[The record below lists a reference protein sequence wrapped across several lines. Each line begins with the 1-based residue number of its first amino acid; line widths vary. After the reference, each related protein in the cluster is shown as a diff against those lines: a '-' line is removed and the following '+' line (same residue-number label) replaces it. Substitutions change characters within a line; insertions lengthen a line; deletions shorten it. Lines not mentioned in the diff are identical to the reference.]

1 MRQWC
6 SGAKRTSRGL
16 PGERMQLE
24 FDDEQILA
32 GEQGETRQKMLELLV
47 ALGKVFGAEHLVA
60 IASAQVSGASYKT
73 IGEFGLRWLRSLDAK
88 AVVPAVLNP
97 IGMPRGR
104 WQEMGV
110 DPDFAKNQQAVVA
123 AYERLGIALECTCT
137 PYYLYKTSFGD
148 HLAWSESSAVS
159 YANSVL
165 GARTNREGGPSALAA
180 ALIGKTPFYGLHLT
194 ENRRPQVVIDVQTTT
209 RDWTVADYGA
219 LGYHAGKLAGNRI
232 PYFTGISPDH
242 DELKALGAAMAATGA
257 VGLYHV
263 ADITPEA
270 MQNHYDIAGLETI
283 PVEGAEIR
291 NLFKEVTVDAVALG
305 CPHCSPEE
313 LGTLARLLNGKRV
326 KIPIFIFASQGV
338 INANP
343 KSVEII
349 ERSGAKVYADTCMIV
364 SPVMEQ
370 YAGIMVNSG
379 KALAYVP
386 DMCGAVAR
394 IGTTEE
400 CVKVATE

>member
-1 MRQWC
+1 
-6 SGAKRTSRGL
+6 
-16 PGERMQLE
+16 MQLDK
-24 FDDEQILA
+24 DDESILA

-47 ALGKVFGAEHLVA
+47 ALGKVFGADRLVP
-60 IASAQVSGASYKT
+60 IRSAQVSGASYKT
-73 IGEFGLRWLRSLDAK
+73 IGEFGLQWLNSLDAK

-97 IGMPRGR
+97 IGMPRER

-110 DPDFAKNQQAVVA
+110 DAEFAAKQQAVVA

-137 PYYLYKTSFGD
+137 PYYLHTTSFGD

-159 YANSVL
+159 YANSVI

-180 ALIGKTPFYGLHLT
+180 ALIGKTPCYGLHLRK
-194 ENRRPQVVIDVQTTT
+194 NRKPQVVIDVQIAT
-209 RDWTVADYGA
+209 RDWTIADYGA
-219 LGYHAGKLAGNRI
+219 LGFHAGKVVGNRI
-232 PYFTGISPDH
+232 PYFTGIRPERDQ
-242 DELKALGAAMAATGA
+242 LKALGAAMAATGA
-257 VGLYHV
+257 VALYHV
-263 ADITPEA
+263 EDVTPEA
-270 MQNHYDIAGLETI
+270 QKNLSGITGLEKI
-283 PVEGAEIR
+283 PVERKEIA
-291 NLFKEVTVDAVALG
+291 NIFKEVPVDAVALG

-313 LGTLARLLNGKRV
+313 LGTLARLLAGKRV
-326 KIPIFIFASQGV
+326 NLPLYIFASLGV
-338 INANP
+338 IDANR
-343 KSVEII
+343 KSVDAI
-349 ERSGAKVYADTCMIV
+349 EKSGAKVYADTCMVV

-370 YAGIMVNSG
+370 YAAIMVNSG